1 MGEVIL
7 PHFNLIVDMQMT
19 LRSVAEIACQHLK
32 VQMGIKDFMI
42 LRIDLLQSGVVDAP
56 NGNGKMPGMKKYL
69 VTYEN
74 NSLPN

>member
-7 PHFNLIVDMQMT
+7 PHFNLIVDMQMP
-19 LRSVAEIACQHLK
+19 LRSVAKIACQHLK
-32 VQMGIKDFMI
+32 VQMGIQDFMI

-56 NGNGKMPGMKKYL
+56 NGKMPGMKKYL